1 MAANATYNSSNNVL
15 TVTGNGLPFPVT
27 SGTFPNAN
35 NTNTIT
41 SYTFNHNF
49 VHRGGSN
56 TSNSGV
62 VSLGAIGIA
71 ANGVVFFKKDIRIL
85 NSPIDL

>member
-35 NTNTIT
+35 NTNTINIL
-41 SYTFNHNF
+41 S
-49 VHRGGSN
+49 
-56 TSNSGV
+56 
-62 VSLGAIGIA
+62 AIGSKI
-71 ANGVVFFKKDIRIL
+71 
-85 NSPIDL
+85 SPNCDSALYFLAKYPSR